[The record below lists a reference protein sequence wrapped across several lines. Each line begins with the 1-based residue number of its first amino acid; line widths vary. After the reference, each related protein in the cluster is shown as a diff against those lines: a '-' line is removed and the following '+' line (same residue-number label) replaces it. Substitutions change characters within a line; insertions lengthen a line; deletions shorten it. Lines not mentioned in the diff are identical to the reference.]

1 MTLAPCVIITLSQ
14 ADEDMIEFFTQGD
27 AVQDSWDA
35 HAAVA
40 ATRDWL
46 EKAVIGLNLCPFA
59 KSVHVKR
66 QIRYAVSDAG
76 DGNTLTGDLE
86 KELDFLHSSPP
97 EKLDTTLLIHPH
109 VLQDFFDYNDF
120 LYTADAIVESLG
132 LGGII
137 QIASFHPEYQFTDS
151 TPDAIENYT
160 NRSPFPMLHLLR
172 EESFDK
178 AVESFP
184 DAASIYEKNMATLRQ
199 LGYYGLV
206 DRGIVSPKK
215 K

>member
-1 MTLAPCVIITLSQ
+1 
-14 ADEDMIEFFTQGD
+14 MIEFFTQG
-27 AVQDSWDA
+27 AHTHDSWDA

-46 EKAVIGLNLCPFA
+46 EKAVIELNLCPFA

-76 DGNTLTGDLE
+76 DEKTLRGDLE
-86 KELDFLHSSPP
+86 KELDLLHSSPP

-109 VLQDFFDYNDF
+109 VLRDFFDYNDF
-120 LYTADAIVESLG
+120 LYAADAMVESLG
-132 LGGII
+132 LVGII
-137 QIASFHPEYQFTDS
+137 QIASFHPEYQFADS
-151 TPDAIENYT
+151 GPDAIENYT

-172 EESFDK
+172 EESIDK

-184 DAASIYEKNMATLRQ
+184 DASTIYEKNMETMRQ
-199 LGYYGLV
+199 IGYHGLV
-206 DRGIVSPKK
+206 DRGILSSKK